1 MKNFVITTLTIV
13 GILCFFSDPQV
24 KGGEDWFHE
33 WCQSAV
39 FGSICLIMARLGYL
53 AKKKLEEDE
62 EESNY

>member
-1 MKNFVITTLTIV
+1 M
-13 GILCFFSDPQV
+13 